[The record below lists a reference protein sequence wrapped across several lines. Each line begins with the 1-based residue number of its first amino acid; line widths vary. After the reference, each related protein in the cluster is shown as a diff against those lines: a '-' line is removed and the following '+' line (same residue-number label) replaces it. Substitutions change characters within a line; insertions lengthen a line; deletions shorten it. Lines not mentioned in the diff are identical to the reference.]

1 MLASSNSVS
10 VTVSDLTC
18 IAIVNGEVDFA
29 ASKTEVESQ
38 YTSMEESLV
47 KLMKLDPYFKSIS
60 FDAEEVQ
67 TIGHLLATRDQ
78 AVYLATV
85 EIVESV
91 FSLHEA
97 ALERMQSLCSSLKT
111 AATEWRAGRKALL
124 KAKQL
129 EEKAQQKEEER
140 RQKIKDRE

>member
-18 IAIVNGEVDFA
+18 IVIVNGEVDFA

-85 EIVESV
+85 ESV